1 MTTSTLTSKSQ
12 ATIPKAI
19 RHLLGVKPGG
29 KVTFEIR
36 DHEVVLRS
44 AQNPAGLLSAYGK
57 VRQSRKAT
65 VTVGEYLGK
74 HDEKIR
80 TR

>member
-1 MTTSTLTSKSQ
+1 MTTTTLTSKSQ

-19 RHLLGVKPGG
+19 RHLLGLKPGG
-29 KVTFEIR
+29 KITFEIR
-36 DHEVVLRS
+36 DNEVVVRS

-57 VRQSRKAT
+57 VRHSRNVAA
-65 VTVGEYLGK
+65 TVGEYLGK
-74 HDEKIR
+74 HDEKTR

>member
-1 MTTSTLTSKSQ
+1 MTTTTLTSKSQ

-19 RHLLGVKPGG
+19 RHLLGLKPGA
-29 KVTFEIR
+29 KITFEIR

-57 VRQSRKAT
+57 VRHPRSVAMA
-65 VTVGEYLGK
+65 VGEYLSK
-74 HDEKIR
+74 HDEKTR